1 MAQQRCTGRFAFKL
15 NRKGKNKMVAALQP
29 MPRRANLVLHCGA
42 HAVARTSIGGTSTPK
57 PTATWTPIPHML
69 LIEEVERVLKNNG
82 LSVANQAHSVTHDGL
97 RYFGLMEIQNGVIH
111 HDYAWVLGLRNSHDK
126 TFPAGIV
133 AGASVF
139 VCDNLSFSGEI
150 KIARKHTRFIL
161 RDLPFLTQ
169 QAIGRLMERWH
180 HQDDR
185 ISAYK
190 EKNLSD
196 RSAHDLIIRSTDVR
210 ACTPRQ
216 IPTILKEWRSPR
228 HEEFEA
234 RTLWTL
240 FNSFTEVLKGN
251 LNELPKR
258 TEALHGL
265 LDSYVGLP
273 KFSQN

>member
-1 MAQQRCTGRFAFKL
+1 ME
-15 NRKGKNKMVAALQP
+15 ALLEPQS
-29 MPRRANLVLHCGA
+29 RRANLLLHCGA
-42 HAVARTSIGGTSTPK
+42 HAVDRVIIGSTPTPE
-57 PTATWTPIPHML
+57 PTVTWTPLPHMA
-69 LIEEVERVLKNNG
+69 LIDEVEQVLTNNG
-82 LSVANQAHSVTHDGL
+82 LSIVNQAHSLTHDGL

-111 HDYAWVLGLRNSHDK
+111 RDYAWVLGLRNSHDK

-133 AGASVF
+133 AGANVF
-139 VCDNLSFSGEI
+139 ICDNLSFSGEI

-161 RDLPFLTQ
+161 RDLPFLTER
-169 QAIGRLMERWH
+169 AIGRLMERWH
-180 HQDDR
+180 HQDER

-190 EKNLSD
+190 GKNLSD
-196 RSAHDLIIRSTDVR
+196 SSAHDLIIRSTDVR

-216 IPTILKEWRSPR
+216 IPAILKEWRNPR
-228 HEEFEA
+228 HEEFQA

-265 LDSYVGLP
+265 LDTYVGLP
-273 KFSQN
+273 QFSQN

>member
-1 MAQQRCTGRFAFKL
+1 ME
-15 NRKGKNKMVAALQP
+15 AALQLQ
-29 MPRRANLVLHCGA
+29 PRRANLLLHCGA
-42 HAVARTSIGGTSTPK
+42 HAVDREIIGATPTPE
-57 PTATWTPIPHML
+57 PTVTWTPLPHMA
-69 LIEEVERVLKNNG
+69 LIEEVEQVLDSNG
-82 LSVANQAHSVTHDGL
+82 LSIVNPAHSLTHDGA
-97 RYFGLMEIQNGVIH
+97 RYFGLMEIQNSVIH
-111 HDYAWVLGLRNSHDK
+111 QDYAWVLGLRNSHDK
-126 TFPAGIV
+126 SFPAGIV
-133 AGASVF
+133 AGANVF

-161 RDLPFLTQ
+161 RDLPFLTER
-169 QAIGRLMERWH
+169 AIGRLMERWH
-180 HQDDR
+180 HQDQR

-190 EKNLSD
+190 GKNLLD
-196 RSAHDLIIRSTDVR
+196 ASAHDLIIRSTDVR

-216 IPTILKEWRSPR
+216 IPSILREWRNPR

-273 KFSQN
+273 QFSQNSVGEIYT